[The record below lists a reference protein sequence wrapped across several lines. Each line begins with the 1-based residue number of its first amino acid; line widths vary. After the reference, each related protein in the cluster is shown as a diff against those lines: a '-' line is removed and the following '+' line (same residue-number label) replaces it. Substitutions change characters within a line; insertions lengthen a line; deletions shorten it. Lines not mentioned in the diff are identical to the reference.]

1 MLNGCLQ
8 LQASIQIDSQ
18 GATLIQTLT
27 QSIVKKFKADPFFI
41 LLLPLLLYIVLIA
54 IYPLFFSFRISLFDY
69 RLTDPTQTQ
78 TFVGLENYIRAF
90 QDPTV
95 LISLQNTLIYVAGTV
110 SVELLLGL
118 GLALLFSPETKLA
131 QFIRSFLL
139 IPMALPPLVV
149 GLVWKSLYN
158 ADFGVI
164 PYYLKQLGFE
174 VGSGPLGEIST
185 AMPAVMLIDVWQWT
199 PLLMVIFLA
208 GLKSL
213 PQEPYEAA
221 YVDGASRWQSFIY
234 LTLPL
239 LKPTFLI
246 AFLLRTVQSF
256 KVFDTIYA
264 TTAGGPGQATTVLN
278 YHIYTVGLTFFDMG
292 YAAALANI
300 LLILVTILS
309 IIYIMVMTRRQL

>member
-1 MLNGCLQ
+1 M
-8 LQASIQIDSQ
+8 IQSFSQ
-18 GATLIQTLT
+18 TI
-27 QSIVKKFKADPFFI
+27 IKKFKADPFFW
-41 LLLPLLLYIVLIA
+41 LLFPLLLYVVIIA
-54 IYPLFFSFRISLFDY
+54 IYPLFFSLKISLFSY
-69 RLTDPTQTQ
+69 RLTDPNQTQ
-78 TFVGLENYIRAF
+78 TFIGLENYIRAF
-90 QDPTV
+90 KDPTV
-95 LISLQNTLIYVAGTV
+95 LISLKNTLIYVAGTV
-110 SVELLLGL
+110 TVELLLGL

-131 QFIRSFLL
+131 QFVRSFLL

-149 GLVWKSLYN
+149 GLIWKSLYN

-164 PYYLKQLGFE
+164 PFYLKQLGIN
-174 VGSGPLGEIST
+174 VGRGPLGELST

-213 PQEPYEAA
+213 PEEPYEAA

-264 TTAGGPGQATTVLN
+264 TTSGGPGQATTVLN
-278 YHIYTVGLTFFDMG
+278 FHIYTVGLTFFDMG

-300 LLILVTILS
+300 LLVMVTVLS
-309 IIYIMVMTRRQL
+309 IIYILVMSRRQL